1 MTPATGG
8 AGIRRRVGHDE
19 AGASLGIQRRV
30 EELNPDLDPP
40 QHLPPRAARKHRP
53 RSGAS
58 VGFRRPISGILH
70 ARTSIFLFVPKS
82 KRFIKQLGA
91 SAEPMRLGTRFAL
104 YRITAQAVGKEHGNE
119 DGGLFDLLDDL
130 WRLCADVRIH
140 WPRLRVDRGRDRWC
154 RNQTGAVAIE
164 GQRYQLVQR

>member
-8 AGIRRRVGHDE
+8 A
-19 AGASLGIQRRV
+19 L
-30 EELNPDLDPP
+30 ELNPDLDLS
-40 QHLPPRAARKHRP
+40 QHLPSPAAQ
-53 RSGAS
+53 AS
-58 VGFRRPISGILH
+58 AEERCVGGISPSSRRNPACASAGIL
-70 ARTSIFLFVPKS
+70 LDPKS

-91 SAEPMRLGTRFAL
+91 SAVPTRLGTRFAID
-104 YRITAQAVGKEHGNE
+104 RITAEAVGKEHGNE

-130 WRLCADVRIH
+130 WRYCADVRIH